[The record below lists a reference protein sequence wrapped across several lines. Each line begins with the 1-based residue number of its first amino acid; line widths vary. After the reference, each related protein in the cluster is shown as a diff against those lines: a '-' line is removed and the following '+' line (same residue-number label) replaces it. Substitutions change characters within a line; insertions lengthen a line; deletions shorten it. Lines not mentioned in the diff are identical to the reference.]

1 MDNDNRR
8 GKEVGEPSLA
18 DANARLKEKVMAL
31 EREKKQLAATLEER
45 ERDLKEA
52 KIMAEERKEL
62 IAEIR
67 SAAART
73 GLNSPSLE
81 SSAAPLKA
89 RGVTNSRVV
98 EALDEALED
107 DDGVKNY
114 AQVTRNFSV
123 TLHAEPGEILDSIL
137 GSNEWGPNEL
147 RQVIVEQTS
156 RSGEET
162 RVGVRSEATKNPTGA
177 RSKATKRCEYAGHSP
192 SS

>member
-73 GLNSPSLE
+73 GQGFGRRKTPPNGAWE
-81 SSAAPLKA
+81 SRK
-89 RGVTNSRVV
+89 V
-98 EALDEALED
+98 
-107 DDGVKNY
+107 
-114 AQVTRNFSV
+114 
-123 TLHAEPGEILDSIL
+123 
-137 GSNEWGPNEL
+137 
-147 RQVIVEQTS
+147 QT
-156 RSGEET
+156 
-162 RVGVRSEATKNPTGA
+162 PTG
-177 RSKATKRCEYAGHSP
+177 RGRPQRDGIYPNPH
-192 SS
+192 